1 MESSEH
7 FAGSDVFDKLT
18 YSFMGLRLIAYTY
31 FFILCFYQ
39 AFLEIIKMIKK
50 QSKTTTRFFVFFFQS
65 LFCILR
71 TIQTAFFYDNH
82 QLGIGTANF
91 FFFSLG
97 TAAIFLAWVFIQHY
111 WLLIMYKFFISEE
124 VRLNQAKPINYS
136 TFIFALIII
145 IYQITVSSIT
155 LHKNI
160 ETAESVGFLILLL
173 IYASLVLFNG
183 YYLLSHLKK
192 HKKSTPFSH
201 FDVMILKTKI
211 LLGTVIFVAV
221 TIIIQELVFNMH
233 YTDTYETPRQYLKLF
248 VVGVIEFIQLLVVM
262 LVLSDGKWKVY
273 VLFQS
278 FKTHND
284 SSSEMDNSNSNSK
297 GKKNST
303 FDLGY
308 SSGGNLNSNL
318 NTIEISIENDSLN
331 KSSPSFGNSKSDLID
346 ATLKDQS

>member
-7 FAGSDVFDKLT
+7 FAGSDTFDKLT
-18 YSFMGLRLIAYTY
+18 YSFMGLRLLAYTY

-39 AFLEIIKMIKK
+39 ACLEIIKMVKK

-65 LFCILR
+65 LFCVLR
-71 TIQTAFFYDNH
+71 AIQTAFFYDNH
-82 QLGIGTANF
+82 Q
-91 FFFSLG
+91 LG

-124 VRLNQAKPINYS
+124 VRLNQSRPINYS
-136 TFIFALIII
+136 TFIFALVII
-145 IYQITVSSIT
+145 IYQFTVSSIT

-201 FDVMILKTKI
+201 FDIMILKTKI

-221 TIIIQELVFNMH
+221 TIIIQELIFNMY

-248 VVGVIEFIQLLVVM
+248 VVGVIEFIQLLIVM

-273 VLFQS
+273 VLFKS
-278 FKTHND
+278 IKTQND
-284 SSSEMDNSNSNSK
+284 TSSDPENSNTTSK

-303 FDLGY
+303 FDLEY
-308 SSGGNLNSNL
+308 SGNTNPNSNL
-318 NTIEISIENDSLN
+318 NTMEISIEIDNLN
-331 KSSPSFGNSKSDLID
+331 KSSICNSKSDLINSNQND
-346 ATLKDQS
+346 KS

>member
-1 MESSEH
+1 MESTEY
-7 FAGSDVFDKLT
+7 FTGSDSFDKLT

-31 FFILCFYQ
+31 FFIICFYQ
-39 AFLEIIKMIKK
+39 AFLEILRMIKK
-50 QSKTTTRFFVFFFQS
+50 QSKTTTRFFVFLFQS

-82 QLGIGTANF
+82 QLGIGTPNF

-124 VRLNQAKPINYS
+124 VRLNRAKPINYS
-136 TFIFALIII
+136 TFIFALVII
-145 IYQITVSSIT
+145 IYQFTVSSIT
-155 LHKNI
+155 LRKNI

-173 IYASLVLFNG
+173 IYASIVSFNG
-183 YYLLSHLKK
+183 YYLLRHLKK

-201 FDVMILKTKI
+201 FDIMILKTKI
-211 LLGTVIFVAV
+211 LLSTVIFVAV
-221 TIIIQELVFNMH
+221 TIIIQELVFNMY

-248 VVGVIEFIQLLVVM
+248 IVGLIEFFQLLVVM

-273 VLFQS
+273 VLFKS
-278 FKTHND
+278 IKTHND
-284 SSSEMDNSNSNSK
+284 SSSEMENSNSNSK
-297 GKKNST
+297 GKKSST

-308 SSGGNLNSNL
+308 SGNTNSNF
-318 NTIEISIENDSLN
+318 NTLEISIEIENSN
-331 KSSPSFGNSKSDLID
+331 KSSTSFSNSKSDLID
-346 ATLKDQS
+346 YSLKVPS

>member
-1 MESSEH
+1 MDSEY
-7 FAGSDVFDKLT
+7 FAGSDSLDRLT
-18 YSFMGLRLIAYTY
+18 YSFMCLRVIAYTY

-39 AFLEIIKMIKK
+39 AYLEILKMIRK

-71 TIQTAFFYDNH
+71 AIQTVFFFDNH
-82 QLGIGTANF
+82 QLGMGTPNF

-136 TFIFALIII
+136 TFIFAIVLI
-145 IYQITVSSIT
+145 IYQFTVSSIT

-173 IYASLVLFNG
+173 IYGCMVLFNG
-183 YYLLSHLKK
+183 YYLLRHLKK

-201 FDVMILKTKI
+201 FDIMILKTKI
-211 LLGTVIFVAV
+211 LLGTVIFVVV
-221 TIIIQELVFNMH
+221 TIIVQELVFNMY

-248 VVGVIEFIQLLVVM
+248 VVGVIECIQLLVVM

-278 FKTHND
+278 IKSNND
-284 SSSEMDNSNSNSK
+284 SSSEVDNSNSNSNK

-303 FDLGY
+303 YDCDN
-308 SSGGNLNSNL
+308 SSGNSNK
-318 NTIEISIENDSLN
+318 IDISIEVDNLN
-331 KSSPSFGNSKSDLID
+331 KRLEESSTNKSNT
-346 ATLKDQS
+346 TLNDQS

>member
-1 MESSEH
+1 MESTEY
-7 FAGSDVFDKLT
+7 FTGSDSFDKLT

-31 FFILCFYQ
+31 FFIICFYQ
-39 AFLEIIKMIKK
+39 AFLEILKMIKK

-82 QLGIGTANF
+82 QLG
-91 FFFSLG
+91 

-124 VRLNQAKPINYS
+124 VRLNRAKPINYS
-136 TFIFALIII
+136 TFIFALVII
-145 IYQITVSSIT
+145 IYQFTVSSIT
-155 LHKNI
+155 LRKNI

-173 IYASLVLFNG
+173 IYASIVSFNG
-183 YYLLSHLKK
+183 YYLLRHLKK

-201 FDVMILKTKI
+201 FDIMILKTKI
-211 LLGTVIFVAV
+211 LLSTVIFVAV
-221 TIIIQELVFNMH
+221 TIIIQELIFNMY

-248 VVGVIEFIQLLVVM
+248 IVGVIEFFQLLVVM

-273 VLFQS
+273 VLFKS
-278 FKTHND
+278 IKTHND
-284 SSSEMDNSNSNSK
+284 SSSEMENSNSNSK
-297 GKKNST
+297 GKKSST

-308 SSGGNLNSNL
+308 SGNTNSNF
-318 NTIEISIENDSLN
+318 NTLEISIEIENSN
-331 KSSPSFGNSKSDLID
+331 KSSTSFSNSKSDLINSS
-346 ATLKDQS
+346 LKDPS